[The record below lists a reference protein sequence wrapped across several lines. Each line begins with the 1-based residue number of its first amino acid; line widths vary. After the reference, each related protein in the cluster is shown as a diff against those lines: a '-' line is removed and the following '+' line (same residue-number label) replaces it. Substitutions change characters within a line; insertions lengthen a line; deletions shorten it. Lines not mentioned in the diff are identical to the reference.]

1 MRAPSRNLGWE
12 TWCSISYASEF
23 VAEIYTHMEVSQRQ
37 TQVLEAQS
45 TVGFRLA
52 GNKSVTAAA
61 EWLLVPKPL
70 WLTPPFFVLPSYEHI
85 L

>member
-1 MRAPSRNLGWE
+1 MRAPSRKLGWE

-45 TVGFRLA
+45 TAGF
-52 GNKSVTAAA
+52 
-61 EWLLVPKPL
+61 
-70 WLTPPFFVLPSYEHI
+70 
-85 L
+85 